1 LFRKRRNPLLVQL
14 RRIALAWKPKR
25 HNHSL
30 ELVLHNRSLELVLHN
45 RSLVLV
51 LGNKELEL
59 VLRNRSLELVLGNKE
74 LELARSMMERHR
86 TCWPFSL

>member
-14 RRIALAWKPKR
+14 RRIALAWKPNR

-30 ELVLHNRSLELVLHN
+30 ELELHNKELELELHNKELELELVLHN
-45 RSLVLV
+45 HSLVLV

-59 VLRNRSLELVLGNKE
+59 
-74 LELARSMMERHR
+74 ARSKMERRR

>member
-1 LFRKRRNPLLVQL
+1 LFRKRRNPLLEQL

-30 ELVLHNRSLELVLHN
+30 ELVLHNRSL
-45 RSLVLV
+45 VLV

-59 VLRNRSLELVLGNKE
+59 VLHNRSLELVLGNKE
-74 LELARSMMERHR
+74 LELARSKMERRR